1 MHAHEAGQLVV
12 NRIVLGSL
20 CLLDKQCC
28 SAGHC
33 PLASST
39 HVGSWHQELASV
51 AQHFAP
57 TEHFEPANMFDQN
70 DVSDCM

>member
-1 MHAHEAGQLVV
+1 MVING
-12 NRIVLGSL
+12 IVLGSFS
-20 CLLDKQCC
+20 LLDKQCC

-51 AQHFAP
+51 AQHFVL
-57 TEHFEPANMFDQN
+57 TEHFVPANLFDQN